1 MEFQKFIHN
10 EYDLV
15 VDESRNASTPDA
27 ELRDVVKQSKRDAE
41 GAVEFNEETLSEN
54 ESCKSIDGVEE
65 AADMDENAVDDDVK
79 ESQSLDEKLLND
91 KESFAYNLRRLRAQ
105 LFEENRNGSMSS
117 TSVEKYKKMV
127 RKFVSK
133 FKH

>member
-27 ELRDVVKQSKRDAE
+27 ELRDVVKQSERDAE
-41 GAVEFNEETLSEN
+41 GAVEFHDETLSEN

-65 AADMDENAVDDDVK
+65 AADMDEK
-79 ESQSLDEKLLND
+79 CCW
-91 KESFAYNLRRLRAQ
+91 
-105 LFEENRNGSMSS
+105 
-117 TSVEKYKKMV
+117 
-127 RKFVSK
+127 
-133 FKH
+133 